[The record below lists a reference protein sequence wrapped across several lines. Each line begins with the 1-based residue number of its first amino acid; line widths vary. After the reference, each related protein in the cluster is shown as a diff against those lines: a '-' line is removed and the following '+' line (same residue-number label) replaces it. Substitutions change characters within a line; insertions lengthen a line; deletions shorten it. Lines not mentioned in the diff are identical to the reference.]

1 MKLLTD
7 STMLMFLPYV
17 CAVVLISVFYL
28 NLSRKTKDLPK
39 FVNYLTASFLLL
51 DGGFILEI
59 LGRIGPSKLYALT
72 LFSVGI
78 LLINLAG
85 VFFIFFLDL
94 LLSPKIS
101 STITIFSVIAL
112 LLKGLDLILNPL
124 QIMQSSSQIWH
135 RQAILTPL
143 SLISLGI
150 LIFISIYQLIRIIH
164 KTGRGKKT
172 HALKIV
178 IILATTLVLLT
189 SIYIL
194 GLMNVIAR
202 EAIPEIQIFLLTAMY
217 ALILVTLPPFPQLL
231 MLPITVHG
239 IVLMTYGGVPVY
251 REAFTQQGR
260 RSLALVS
267 SLMASVV
274 GLTRGIEELTTQ
286 KMFRTYELV
295 EVIITVYYG
304 KFAIG
309 CIFSNGVNAALRD
322 LLKRIIDEFEE
333 NVGVLDEGLVFDSD
347 ISAAKD
353 VVDKYREF
361 FE

>member
-1 MKLLTD
+1 
-7 STMLMFLPYV
+7 MLRFLPHI
-17 CAVVLISVFYL
+17 CAVVLISIFYL
-28 NLSRKTKDLPK
+28 NLSQKTKDLPK

-51 DGGFILEI
+51 DSGFILEI
-59 LGRIGPSKLYALT
+59 LGRMGPSKLYALT
-72 LFSVGI
+72 LFSVSI

-85 VFFIFFLDL
+85 VFFIYFLDL

-101 STITIFSVIAL
+101 STIAIFSMIAL

-124 QIMQSSSQIWH
+124 QIMQSSNQIWH

-150 LIFISIYQLIRIIH
+150 LTFIGIYQLIRIIH
-164 KTGRGKKT
+164 KTGKEKK
-172 HALKIV
+172 AYGLKIV
-178 IILATTLVLLT
+178 IILAITLALLT

-202 EAIPEIQIFLLTAMY
+202 EVIPEIQIFLLTAAY
-217 ALILVTLPPFPQLL
+217 ALILITLPPFPQLL

-251 REAFTQQGR
+251 REAFTQQGQ

-267 SLMASVV
+267 SLMASVI
-274 GLTRGIEELTTQ
+274 GLTKGIEETTTQ
-286 KMFRTYELV
+286 KIFRTYELV
-295 EVIITVYYG
+295 EVVITVYYG

-309 CIFSNGVNAALRD
+309 CIFSNGINAALKD

-333 NVGVLDEGLVFDSD
+333 RVGVLDEGLVFDSD
-347 ISAAKD
+347 VNAAKD
-353 VVDKYREF
+353 VVDKYRDF
-361 FE
+361 F